1 MSRLLRYVAPS
12 ALGVGVAALLA
23 SLAETIWHTQSV
35 ANALAGAGFLL
46 VFALPIG
53 LFSSVLGRVLVAA
66 WSWES
71 LTLAMADKDGGAP
84 RMTAWVFYLLLASI
98 LLAIGTNQGM
108 RVLFATTRVNSTVI
122 YGAPVV
128 VLLVTLVLLVLSR
141 PSVGVLERLLRR
153 IERTRTRAGSP
164 ELVTAGRVLV
174 VAFLLGSLFSIL
186 LWLLVVRPKL
196 GHLDLSFVRHL
207 LLFFVCVALV
217 PELWQ
222 RWQSARAPRVFVAL
236 VVTSATLLCLV
247 LGAWLRYER
256 PYKMLEI
263 WGDTKLAGWAIDT
276 IYDVQSVR
284 VDLNIEGIEPTP
296 LPGREQEA
304 HPNVVIF
311 TIDTVR
317 ADHVPIYGGAAKMP
331 AVVEISENAAVFER
345 AFSPGNVTRRSLPTL
360 ATGLSPRRVRG
371 RIAGWALR
379 MDPRH
384 ILLAERFRAGG
395 YDTAGFF
402 CCRSFFGRDHRLGLI
417 NGINHIEVEHAGQK
431 LAGKAVNWLRS
442 RGKNEKPLFIWTHF
456 IEPHNWVKDHKAKD
470 GARRKTDRYDK
481 SLEATDGY
489 LKQVMA
495 EIREQ
500 LGDNTIVVI
509 TADHGE
515 GLGDH
520 GFQHHAG
527 SLYSSEI
534 RVPLVIAGPGISA
547 SRIEQV
553 VGLVDLAP
561 TLLEL
566 AGFEAPGMPQM
577 DGQSVAPFVLGQ
589 KEDRLGLGE
598 AYSVIM
604 ADRSVAASQSA
615 VMSGRY
621 KLIEGSD
628 SKLELYDMETDPK
641 EADDLQ
647 KDLPQVLDAMKARL
661 ERRKMIDRIGAF

>member
-1 MSRLLRYVAPS
+1 
-12 ALGVGVAALLA
+12 LGVGVAGLLA
-23 SLAETIWHTQSV
+23 TLAETIWHTDSAV
-35 ANALAGAGFLL
+35 NALAGAGFLL

-53 LFSSVLGRVLVAA
+53 LLVSVLGRVLVHA
-66 WSWES
+66 WSWKA
-71 LTLAMADKDGGAP
+71 LTHSMSDDKGGAP
-84 RMTAWVFYLLLASI
+84 RMTAWVLYLMFAAMV
-98 LLAIGTNQGM
+98 LAIGTHQGM
-108 RVLFATTRVNSTVI
+108 RLLFANTRMNSTVV
-122 YGAPVV
+122 YGAPLV
-128 VLLVTLVLLVLSR
+128 VLLVTLALLILSR
-141 PSVGVLERLLRR
+141 PSVDLLERLVCR
-153 IERTRTRAGSP
+153 IEAARRSAGAP
-164 ELVTAGRVLV
+164 EMLNAGRVLGG
-174 VAFLLGSLFSIL
+174 AFLLASLVSTV
-186 LWLLVVRPKL
+186 LWLVVVSPRM

-207 LLFFVCVALV
+207 LLFALCVVVV
-217 PELWQ
+217 PHLWQ
-222 RWQSARAPRVFVAL
+222 RWKGAHKERVAVAL
-236 VVTSATLLCLV
+236 VVSSTTLLCLF

-284 VDLNIEGIEPTP
+284 VDLNIEGIEPIP
-296 LPGREQEA
+296 LPGTETDA

-317 ADHVPIYGGAAKMP
+317 ADHVPMYGGTAKMP
-331 AVVEISENAAVFER
+331 ALEELSKDAAVFER

-417 NGINHIEVEHAGQK
+417 NGINHIEVEHGGQK
-431 LAGKAVNWLRS
+431 LSDKAVKWLRK
-442 RGKNEKPLFIWTHF
+442 RGKSKKPLFLWTHF
-456 IEPHNWVKDHKAKD
+456 IEPHNWVKDHKPKD
-470 GARRKTDRYDK
+470 GSRRKSERYDK
-481 SLEATDGY
+481 SLEATDGF
-489 LKQVMA
+489 LKRMMA
-495 EIREQ
+495 EIRKQ
-500 LGDNTIVVI
+500 LGDNTIVVV

-534 RVPLVIAGPGISA
+534 RVPLVIAGPGVSA
-547 SRIEQV
+547 TRIEQI

-566 AGFEAPGMPQM
+566 AGFQAPGMPQM
-577 DGQSVAPFVLGQ
+577 DGQSVAPFVLGR
-589 KEDRLGLGE
+589 KEDKLGLGE

-621 KLIEGSD
+621 KLIEGAD
-628 SKLELYDMETDPK
+628 ETFELYDMEEDPK
-641 EADDLQ
+641 EANDLK
-647 KDLPQVLDAMKARL
+647 KDLPEVLAAMKARL
-661 ERRKMIDRIGAF
+661 ERRKRIDRIGPF